1 MRVLITGAGRAIGA
15 ATAQE
20 LTKAGHE
27 VIASAREVSMLD
39 DLDVALRLSLD
50 VTSEDSIVQALDRA
64 GEIDAV
70 LNRIVYAAPDGSGAG
85 ERQAL
90 QRRMVEHVRSCP
102 APGSSWLAP

>member
-1 MRVLITGAGRAIGA
+1 MRTQIEERIAELIDPSLMKLDPTYHTQVAMFRKWLVTTERALMDEGI
-15 ATAQE
+15 
-20 LTKAGHE
+20 
-27 VIASAREVSMLD
+27 SPR
-39 DLDVALRLSLD
+39 
-50 VTSEDSIVQALDRA
+50 
-64 GEIDAV
+64 EIDAV